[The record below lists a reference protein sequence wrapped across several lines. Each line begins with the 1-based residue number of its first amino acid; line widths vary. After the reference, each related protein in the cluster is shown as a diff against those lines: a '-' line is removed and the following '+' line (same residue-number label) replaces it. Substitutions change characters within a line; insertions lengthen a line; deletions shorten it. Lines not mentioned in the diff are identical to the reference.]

1 MKEKVDYP
9 NIHQGL
15 VNRCIEGDRKA
26 QFDIYKL
33 YSKAMYNTCL
43 RITSDGSDAEDVMQ
57 EAFFKAFDKIKT
69 YKNQVSFGAW
79 LRRIMVNTAIDFMR
93 KSKPTLVSIEEVRGV
108 YAETELE
115 DSIMPKD
122 VQQLK
127 NAMMKLPRGYRL
139 VIDLFYF
146 EDYSHDEIA
155 EFLGITASTSR
166 SQLAR
171 AKKRLAELL
180 TELK

>member
-1 MKEKVDYP
+1 MKKKVDYP

-15 VNRCIEGDRKA
+15 VDRCIDGDRNA
-26 QFDIYKL
+26 QFDIYRL
-33 YSKAMYNTCL
+33 YSTAMYNTCL
-43 RITSDGSDAEDVMQ
+43 RITSHSSDAEDVMQ

-69 YKNQVSFGAW
+69 YENKVSFGAW
-79 LRRIMVNTAIDFMR
+79 LKRIMVNTAIDFMR
-93 KSKPTLVSIEEVRGV
+93 KSKPILIPIEEVREV
-108 YAETELE
+108 CVETESE
-115 DSIMPKD
+115 DSVMPED

-127 NAMMKLPRGYRL
+127 NAMIKLPRGYRL

-155 EFLGITASTSR
+155 EFLGISASTSR